1 MQHAEPIGLI
11 TFLTCEMVIH
21 DYFVGRYSPINV
33 FTSLSAPSFPAVF
46 PNFWLFVEMNAGKD
60 WNAVTYRVA
69 TDDPA
74 EPPVYERQW
83 ITAIT
88 DPVGITTD
96 HVMIGPLTFPQP
108 GIYYVDLLHG
118 GETIASRRI
127 TVELEV
133 PLDLSSRGA
142 GDSADDEP

>member
-1 MQHAEPIGLI
+1 MKHAEPLGLI
-11 TFLTCEMVIH
+11 TFLTCEMVVH
-21 DYFVGRYSPINV
+21 DYFASRYSPINV
-33 FTSLSAPSFPAVF
+33 FTSLSARSFPAVF
-46 PNFWLFVEMNAGKD
+46 QNFWLFVEMNAGKD

-96 HVMIGPLTFPQP
+96 HVTLGPLTFPRP
-108 GIYYVDLLHG
+108 GIYYVDLLHEG
-118 GETIASRRI
+118 DTIVSRRI
-127 TVELEV
+127 MVELEV
-133 PLDLSSRGA
+133 PLDLTSLDTE
-142 GDSADDEP
+142 DSVGDEP